1 MSRRLAFHVHVAD
14 EHGEIHE
21 FGPDDQVP
29 AWAQKAIS
37 NPSAWAEEPDT
48 EPAPGNPATEGEPV
62 DYASWKKDQL
72 EAEVDRR
79 NEDREDDDLIEVE
92 APGNKAELVAAL
104 QADDAARA
112 E

>member
-1 MSRRLAFHVHVAD
+1 MAKIVGYVVAD
-14 EHGEIHE
+14 DGTMT
-21 FGPDDQVP
+21 PVR
-29 AWAQKAIS
+29 
-37 NPSAWAEEPDT
+37 
-48 EPAPGNPATEGEPV
+48 EGESATQAQSADRSV